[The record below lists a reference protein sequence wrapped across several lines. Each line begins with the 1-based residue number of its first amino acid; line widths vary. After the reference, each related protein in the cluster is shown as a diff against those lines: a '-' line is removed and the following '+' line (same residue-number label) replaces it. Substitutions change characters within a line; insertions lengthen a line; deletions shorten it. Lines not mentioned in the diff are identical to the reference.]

1 MSNGRREAGFTYL
14 GAIFLVAAV
23 GAGLAAT
30 AQVWSHT
37 RQRDKEME
45 LLWVGN
51 QFRQAIGVY
60 YQRSPGAVKRYPE
73 RLEDLLEDRRYA
85 SVQRYLRRVYRDPIT
100 GSSEWGLVQAPE
112 GGIAGVHSLSEK
124 RAIRALPVDAQ
135 GPAAAASY
143 REWKFVYQPPRS
155 PGVSVRR

>member
-14 GAIFLVAAV
+14 GVILLVAAL

-30 AQVWSHT
+30 AQVWSHA

-45 LLWVGN
+45 LLWIGN

-60 YQRSPGAVKRYPE
+60 YQRTPGAVKRYPE

-85 SVQRYLRRVYRDPIT
+85 SVQRYLRRVYRDPMT
-100 GSSEWGLVQAPE
+100 GSSEWGVVQAPE
-112 GGIAGVHSLSEK
+112 GGIAGVHSLSERRVIK
-124 RAIRALPVDAQ
+124 QLAVELDS
-135 GPAAAASY
+135 AAGATY
-143 REWKFVYQPPRS
+143 RDLRFVYRPAEIAPRNL
-155 PGVSVRR
+155 RR

>member
-14 GAIFLVAAV
+14 GVILLVAAV

-51 QFRQAIGVY
+51 QFREAIGVY
-60 YQRSPGAVKRYPE
+60 YQRTPGAVKRYPE
-73 RLEDLLEDRRYA
+73 RLEDLLEDRRYG
-85 SVQRYLRRVYRDPIT
+85 SVQRYLRRVYRDPMT
-100 GSSEWGLVQAPE
+100 GSLEWGLVQAPE
-112 GGIAGVHSLSEK
+112 GGIAGVHSLSGK
-124 RAIRALPVDAQ
+124 RAIRELPIDARA
-135 GPAAAASY
+135 AAAASY
-143 REWKFVYQPPRS
+143 REWKFVYRPPGS
-155 PGVSVRR
+155 PGVNAPR